1 VFASAERGVASR
13 GCVSLVRVVRRVEC
27 LVVPVSRD
35 LSDELREL
43 REEHDAVVDILRALA
58 RGQGDVQ
65 PVLDLIAR
73 MAGQLSGAE
82 NCFLWLVDGDMLHVR
97 GAFGGKP
104 EALEYERAHP
114 HRGDENH
121 TLTGRVV
128 QRRAVVG
135 IPDVGADASYEWGS
149 QRIQGYRA
157 LLGVPILADDE
168 LLGVLGISWAEPQ
181 VFTDDQ
187 VRLVSTFAAEAAL
200 AITDARLFQAVE
212 RQRQELARFLSP
224 AIAELVSSEDG
235 RRLLAGHRAYVTV
248 LFADLRGFTSFAE
261 TAEPEELFEVL
272 RDYHGAVGE
281 LIGIWGG
288 TLEHFAGDGL
298 MIFFNDPVAMPNHE
312 IQAARMAV
320 AIRDRMETLSS
331 GWRKRGIE
339 LAIGIGIA
347 SGHATLGRI
356 GFEGRFDYAAIG
368 TVTILA
374 SRLSAAAKAGEI
386 LINQRLH
393 AAAEQSVRAVPTEP
407 LTLKGFGRPVNAWN
421 IVDVAD

>member
-1 VFASAERGVASR
+1 VA
-13 GCVSLVRVVRRVEC
+13 LT
-27 LVVPVSRD
+27 SRD
-35 LSDELREL
+35 RRDEFREL
-43 REEHDAVVDILRALA
+43 REQHDAVVEILRVLG
-58 RGQGDVQ
+58 RGQGDVE

-73 MAGQLSGAE
+73 TAGQLSGAE
-82 NCFLWLVDGDMLHVR
+82 NCLLWLVEGDLLHVR

-104 EALEYERAHP
+104 QTLEYERAHP
-114 HRGDENH
+114 HRRDERH

-128 QRRAVVG
+128 QRREVVG
-135 IPDVGADASYEWGS
+135 IPDVLADEGYHWGG
-149 QRIQGYRA
+149 QKIQGFRA

-187 VRLVSTFAAEAAL
+187 VRLVSAFAAEAAL
-200 AITDARLFQAVE
+200 AITNARLFHAVE

-224 AIAELVSSEDG
+224 AIADLVASEHG

-261 TAEPEELFEVL
+261 TAEPEELFDVL
-272 RDYHGAVGE
+272 RDYHSAVGE
-281 LIGIWGG
+281 LIDTWGG

-298 MIFFNDPVAMPNHE
+298 MIFFNDPVAMSDHE
-312 IQAARMAV
+312 IQAALMAV
-320 AIRDRMETLSS
+320 AMRDRIETLSS
-331 GWRKRGIE
+331 GWRKRGND
-339 LAIGIGIA
+339 LAVGIGIA

-374 SRLSAAAKAGEI
+374 SRLSAAAQPGQI

-393 AAAEQSVRAVPTEP
+393 AAVENAVRAVPTEP
-407 LTLKGFGRPVNAWN
+407 LTLKGFARSINAWS
-421 IVDVAD
+421 ILDAAE

>member
-1 VFASAERGVASR
+1 MPSGSCDPR
-13 GCVSLVRVVRRVEC
+13 
-27 LVVPVSRD
+27 
-35 LSDELREL
+35 DELREL
-43 REEHDAVVDILRALA
+43 REERDAVVEILRVLGS
-58 RGQGDVQ
+58 GQGDVQ
-65 PVLDLIAR
+65 PVLDMIAR
-73 MAGQLSGAE
+73 TAGRLSGAE
-82 NCFLWLVDGDMLHVR
+82 TCLLWLVDGDMLQIR

-104 EALEYERAHP
+104 ETLEYERAHP
-114 HRGDENH
+114 HRGDEKH

-128 QRRAVVG
+128 QRRDVVG
-135 IPDVGADASYEWGS
+135 IPDVLADGEYHWGS
-149 QRIQGYRA
+149 QQIQGFRA
-157 LLGVPILADDE
+157 LLGVPIVAEDE

-187 VRLVSTFAAEAAL
+187 VRLVSAFAAEAAL
-200 AITDARLFQAVE
+200 AITNARLFQAVE

-224 AIAELVSSEDG
+224 SIADLVSSEDG
-235 RRLLAGHRAYVTV
+235 GRLLAGHRAYVTV

-261 TAEPEELFEVL
+261 TAEPEELFDVL

-281 LIGIWGG
+281 LIGTWGG

-298 MIFFNDPVAMPNHE
+298 MIFFNDPVAMPDHE

-320 AIRDRMETLSS
+320 AMRDRIETLSF

-339 LAIGIGIA
+339 LAVGIGIA
-347 SGHATLGRI
+347 SGYATLGRI

-374 SRLSAAAKAGEI
+374 SRLSAAAQPSQI

-393 AAAEQSVRAVPTEP
+393 AAIEDCVRAVPTEP
-407 LTLKGFGRPVNAWN
+407 LTLKGFARPVNAWGV
-421 IVDVAD
+421 VDVAD

>member
-1 VFASAERGVASR
+1 VA
-13 GCVSLVRVVRRVEC
+13 
-27 LVVPVSRD
+27 PASRD

-43 REEHDAVVDILRALA
+43 RDEHDAVVDILRVLA
-58 RGQGDVQ
+58 SGQGDLQ

-73 MAGQLSGAE
+73 TAGQLSGAE
-82 NCFLWLVDGDMLHVR
+82 NCLLWLVDGDMLHVR

-128 QRRAVVG
+128 QGRQVVG
-135 IPDVGADASYEWGS
+135 IPDVLVDPGYQWGS
-149 QRIQGYRA
+149 QKIQGYRA
-157 LLGVPILADDE
+157 LLGVPILADGE

-187 VRLVSTFAAEAAL
+187 VRLVSAFAAEAAL
-200 AITDARLFQAVE
+200 AITNARLFQAVE
-212 RQRQELARFLSP
+212 RQRHELTRFLSP
-224 AIAELVSSEDG
+224 AIADLVSSEDG

-261 TAEPEELFEVL
+261 TAEPEDLFEVL

-281 LIGIWGG
+281 LIETWGG

-320 AIRDRMETLSS
+320 ALRGRMETLSS

-393 AAAEQSVRAVPTEP
+393 AAAEQCVRAVRTEP
-407 LTLKGFGRPVNAWN
+407 LTLKGFVRPVNAWN

>member
-1 VFASAERGVASR
+1 MFPA
-13 GCVSLVRVVRRVEC
+13 
-27 LVVPVSRD
+27 SRD

-43 REEHDAVVDILRALA
+43 REEHDAVVDILRVLA

-135 IPDVGADASYEWGS
+135 ISDVLADASYEWGS
-149 QRIQGYRA
+149 QGIQGYRA

-168 LLGVLGISWAEPQ
+168 LLGVLGISWADPQ
-181 VFTDDQ
+181 VFTDEQ
-187 VRLVSTFAAEAAL
+187 VRLVSAFAAEAAL
-200 AITDARLFQAVE
+200 AITNARLFQAVE
-212 RQRQELARFLSP
+212 RQRHELTRFLSP

-248 LFADLRGFTSFAE
+248 LFSDLRGFTSFAE
-261 TAEPEELFEVL
+261 TAEPEELFDVL
-272 RDYHGAVGE
+272 RDYHGVVGE
-281 LIGIWGG
+281 MIAIWGG

-298 MIFFNDPVAMPNHE
+298 MIFFNDPVAMADHE
-312 IQAARMAV
+312 IQATRMAV
-320 AIRDRMETLSS
+320 AMRDRIEILSS
-331 GWRKRGIE
+331 DWRKRGIE

-374 SRLSAAAKAGEI
+374 SRLSAAAQPGQI
-386 LINQRLH
+386 LINQRLY
-393 AAAEQSVRAVPTEP
+393 AAVEDSIRAMPAEQLP
-407 LTLKGFGRPVNAWN
+407 LKGFARPINAWS
-421 IVDVAD
+421 IQDISD